1 MTISSVGSAYT
12 FLSTFSA
19 RSGNSAKST
28 PNLSESIAPSSAAP
42 SSQNSGSYDF
52 TAMSPLDVQKTTDEL
67 YNSGKITLSDKWLI
81 TTLFASKFEQ
91 TPDGGVTFRRLTE
104 SDGAEATQ
112 PRNILREF
120 EQQIGNEKKNP
131 SYLAP
136 GQLELMQALYEKITA
151 LQNAPNGI
159 DRHA

>member
-1 MTISSVGSAYT
+1 
-12 FLSTFSA
+12 L
-19 RSGNSAKST
+19 R
-28 PNLSESIAPSSAAP
+28 
-42 SSQNSGSYDF
+42 
-52 TAMSPLDVQKTTDEL
+52 
-67 YNSGKITLSDKWLI
+67 
-81 TTLFASKFEQ
+81 SKFEQ

-136 GQLELMQALYEKITA
+136 VS
-151 LQNAPNGI
+151 
-159 DRHA
+159 